1 MRRERLK
8 IRSDRKK
15 KNATCPTTHW
25 AIMKAIAE
33 SDEFRELSALEIKAL
48 WIIVAHASAEN
59 DWTSWPSVVS
69 MARRILGVAHPPGRL
84 YRALGRLAE
93 RGLTENLPAAHRK
106 PVPRRVLVPEA
117 ALSSIIDDDD
127 YHRRR
132 KSTKHCRRK
141 STTPSSEIDDKTAVS
156 SSIIDAPSDKSR
168 EVTRESPKSQDETRD
183 SSLEEQGENHAEIS
197 EEYLYGYS
205 RAELEDL
212 KEVYDKLGLRKLS
225 LVERVLEQGY
235 GARWLYALAR
245 YIRGRRIEDKGGYAF
260 RALSAPEE
268 FDECVQRVLA
278 ESDASPK
285 NDQRNPAAATLGSH
299 KQTTRKQRKKRGGA
313 AHAEREREEKRRRLA
328 RARKEQERMDRATTY
343 DNVTDYLREE
353 AE

>member
-1 MRRERLK
+1 MTRLMGEARTRFAEMRGGDDGRRGDW
-8 IRSDRKK
+8 R
-15 KNATCPTTHW
+15 
-25 AIMKAIAE
+25 AIQEIMTELGRDFAGSLASVASLNQRTAE
-33 SDEFRELSALEIKAL
+33 SIGSMLPSRAARRLEIR
-48 WIIVAHASAEN
+48 
-59 DWTSWPSVVS
+59 
-69 MARRILGVAHPPGRL
+69 M
-84 YRALGRLAE
+84 
-93 RGLTENLPAAHRK
+93 
-106 PVPRRVLVPEA
+106 
-117 ALSSIIDDDD
+117 
-127 YHRRR
+127 
-132 KSTKHCRRK
+132 
-141 STTPSSEIDDKTAVS
+141 
-156 SSIIDAPSDKSR
+156 
-168 EVTRESPKSQDETRD
+168 
-183 SSLEEQGENHAEIS
+183 
-197 EEYLYGYS
+197 
-205 RAELEDL
+205 
-212 KEVYDKLGLRKLS
+212 
-225 LVERVLEQGY
+225 LEQGY

-245 YIRGRRIEDKGGYAF
+245 YIRGRRIEDKGGYAV